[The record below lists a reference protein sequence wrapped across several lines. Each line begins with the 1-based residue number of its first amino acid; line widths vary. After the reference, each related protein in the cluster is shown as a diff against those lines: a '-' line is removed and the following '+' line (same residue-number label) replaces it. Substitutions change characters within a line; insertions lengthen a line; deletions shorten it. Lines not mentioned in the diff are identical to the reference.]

1 MKLIHDLADVQSE
14 KIGEGTRSW
23 QFCVALTRVIVT
35 IGSEH
40 VVA

>member
-14 KIGEGTRSW
+14 KIGKGTRIW
-23 QFCVALTRVIVT
+23 QFCVVLTRVIVT
-35 IGSEH
+35 TGSKN